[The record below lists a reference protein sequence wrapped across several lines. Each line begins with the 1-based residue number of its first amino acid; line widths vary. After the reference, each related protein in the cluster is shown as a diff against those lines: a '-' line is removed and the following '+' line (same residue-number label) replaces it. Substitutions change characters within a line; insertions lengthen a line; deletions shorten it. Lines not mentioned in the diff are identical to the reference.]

1 MGTRF
6 DCVQDNRIVV
16 ELSNFALRIGFDE
29 DHLLDRNKW
38 ESFVPNFD
46 DAARGNLAA
55 QAPAMARMLIQLVKE
70 LSPEESYKRIAI
82 LSLLADA
89 GVLTDP

>member
-1 MGTRF
+1 M
-6 DCVQDNRIVV
+6 
-16 ELSNFALRIGFDE
+16 
-29 DHLLDRNKW
+29 
-38 ESFVPNFD
+38 PNFD